1 MLILRKIGGFSLLEL
16 LISIAIFTLLF
27 VMGAPSFSQWI
38 QNTQNRT
45 AAESILNGLQ
55 LARTEAVRHNAPVR
69 FDLTDGIGNV
79 TWQVTCVTVTDN
91 CPGGNL
97 YQRSASDG
105 SINAR
110 AGIATATGALG
121 TALSAGT
128 GLPDGVTFD
137 GLGRVVTANIGA
149 DIARVDIT
157 NAARTDAR
165 RMTILIGAGGQVRM
179 CDPMLYIASSPQGC
193 Q

>member
-1 MLILRKIGGFSLLEL
+1 MLILRKSGGFSLLEL
-16 LISIAIFTLLF
+16 LISIAIFALLF
-27 VMGAPSFSQWI
+27 IMGAPSFSQWI

-55 LARTEAVRHNAPVR
+55 LARTEAVRHNAAVR
-69 FDLTDGIGNV
+69 FDLTEGTGAV
-79 TWQVTCVTVTDN
+79 SWVVACVTAADN
-91 CPGGNL
+91 CPGAL
-97 YQRSASDG
+97 YQRNANDG

-128 GLPDGVTFD
+128 GLPQGVTFD
-137 GLGRVVTANIGA
+137 GLGRVLTANIGT

-157 NAARTDAR
+157 NAARADAR
-165 RMTILIGAGGQVRM
+165 RMTILIGAGGQFRM
-179 CDPMLYIASSPQGC
+179 CDPSLNIASSPQGC